1 MTTFSPPATFAATT
15 GTLGNPYIYLDS
27 MVLER
32 LAEKLDLT
40 VGQLVVFLGD
50 LSGSGSDTGRI
61 RNATGFGWARRFSS
75 MGSETAA
82 IVASSWE
89 AAYDS
94 ISIGRKGLAFEETW
108 QRAILQNDGITLQAL
123 ANSIADSWLATLRY
137 LICVQG
143 ATFATNAADDTATFD
158 VDDAINLRN
167 LYENTAGFTE
177 GSVVNMLHTK
187 QMQHL
192 KASMR
197 TSDAFKYSPDAF
209 AAQQAIQSSAGF
221 RGSFLG
227 MDWFTSTDVVL
238 NTDYYGFSYVRGAL
252 GFAVAST
259 ARLATVAPD
268 ALLVPQYGL
277 AIKIT
282 DDDNQATSRVTGN
295 AWLGVTSLSPTVAP
309 QYLLRS
315 NAS

>member
-1 MTTFSPPATFAATT
+1 MTTFNPPTTFADTY
-15 GTLGNPYIYLDS
+15 GTLGHAYSYLDS
-27 MVLER
+27 LVLER
-32 LAEKLDLT
+32 LAEKLDIT
-40 VGQLVVFLGD
+40 AGNLVVFIGD
-50 LSGSGSDTGRI
+50 LSGSGSDTARI

-75 MGSETAA
+75 MATETSA
-82 IVASSWE
+82 ITASSWE

-108 QRAILQNDGITLQAL
+108 QRAILSNDGIGLMRL
-123 ANSIADSWLATLRY
+123 ADSIADSWLATLRY

-167 LYENTAGFTE
+167 LYENTTGFVE
-177 GSVVNMLHTK
+177 GGVINMMHPK
-187 QMQHL
+187 QFQHL

-209 AAQQAIQSSAGF
+209 NAQQQIQSSAGF
-221 RGSFLG
+221 RGAFLG
-227 MDWFTSTDVVL
+227 MNWYASTDVVL
-238 NTDYYGFSYVRGAL
+238 NTDYYGFSYVAGAL
-252 GFAVAST
+252 GYAVAST
-259 ARLATVAPD
+259 ARLAEVAPG
-268 ALLVPQYGL
+268 ALLVPTAGL

-282 DDDNQATSRVTGN
+282 DNDNQATSRVTGN
-295 AWLGVTSLSPTVAP
+295 AWLGVTSLSATVAP